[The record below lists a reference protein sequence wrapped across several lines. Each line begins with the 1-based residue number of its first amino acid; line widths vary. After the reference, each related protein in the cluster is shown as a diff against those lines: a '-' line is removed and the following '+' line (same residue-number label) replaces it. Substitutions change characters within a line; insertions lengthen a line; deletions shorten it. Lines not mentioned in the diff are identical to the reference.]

1 LAVNKRKVLDAARKF
16 AQKGAKEKALKE
28 YHALLKLDPR
38 DAKLHLEIGD
48 AYRRWGQIE
57 EATAQ
62 YSRVA
67 DQYKADGFDARA
79 VAVYKQIVNLDPK
92 CYSAYVSLADLYQ
105 RMGLEAE
112 AINSLQ
118 AAADG
123 YHKEG
128 KKREALE
135 LLRKMATLDPTNT
148 TSRLKVAELLQQEG
162 LEDDAI
168 SEYEE
173 VASELAR
180 QGALEPVTSVQARI
194 LEISPDRVD
203 VLVGLARNLIQ
214 LEQPERA
221 EPYARRAVEAAPG
234 DTDNHELLCEIYKAL
249 SNDEALAQIT
259 ADLAKIYRER
269 GDLDRAREI
278 TQRIPTAMEF
288 DVGLDGDAPRL
299 DDDLEDEALLG
310 GGFLDDE
317 EFLAGPA
324 SDTTDTIVLPSGEEE
339 GDEIGFEP
347 QASSSTFADLGE
359 DADRGQEVLEEEPEA
374 APLPEGDPDQLLAEA
389 SVYMRYGKRDQALA
403 SLKAVLAQEPEH
415 RAALEKLGEV
425 HSEMDAVEQAVEVWT
440 RAAELARAEGDDE
453 GLSILRDRIAALDAE
468 AANALAGPEA
478 TPELDV
484 GELAEPEV
492 TPELGAGGLVEPEV
506 TPELDVGGLVE
517 PELDANALADL
528 EAAPEVDETPGE
540 SDALEDSLCGIDLEI
555 EPDAGPGLDVE
566 IGADSE
572 DEQGPPAGDGD
583 ADSAIEIDIDLE
595 GGIEIDIDPDDG
607 ADAVTCDDAEADDAT
622 PMAVLPVAESS
633 QAEGDAGSSQQQTE
647 DLEEAEFY
655 FQQALYD
662 EAEAIYKRIL
672 AVTPNHPS
680 ALLRLGEIAAARGED
695 PAGASGSPAQ
705 APERTPVL
713 AEETQPEFAVEVE
726 VGGESGIDVPIDE
739 VVEDGSEEEG
749 PEPDSSALE
758 SGDSVVVVAPEP
770 AVAEEETTPE
780 LELAGES
787 EEEPELDLAGELEE
801 EPELEL
807 AGELAK
813 ELDSEDAVESE
824 VQAGD
829 REEVEISAETE
840 DPQVASPETVAYAES
855 PTQSFRGEDAAD
867 TAASDDDHFDLAAEL
882 RDVLSREDETGPGAS
897 GESAVLSTVED
908 GFASIFSEFK
918 QGVSAT
924 LSEEDYETRYD
935 LGIAYHEMEL
945 YEDAIGEFRTCLES
959 EARHLDSLHMMGAC
973 ALELGRW
980 GDSVNHLEQALATP
994 DLPDEM
1000 RAGLYFDLGRAF
1012 QGLGDVARARS
1023 SYESARAADGSCPAV
1038 GEKLAELEAAA
1049 IESDSLP
1056 ELEEESGLEGFED
1069 LISEAETDVGSSPDQ
1084 VEIFE
1089 SFDDVITE
1097 LEAEAEPDP
1106 QETGSF
1112 DPAADVITEMEPS
1125 GVPTPDAAV
1134 KVPPEPAPSA
1144 QTGPDP
1150 NADSASQSNPR
1161 SRRKKKISFV

>member
-28 YHALLKLDPR
+28 YHVLLKLDPR
-38 DAKLHLEIGD
+38 DAKLHLEIGE

-105 RMGLEAE
+105 RMGLDAE
-112 AINSLQ
+112 AIHSLQ

-128 KKREALE
+128 RKREALE

-173 VASELAR
+173 AANELIR
-180 QGALEPVTSVQARI
+180 QGAIEAVTSVQARI
-194 LEISPDRVD
+194 LEIRADRAD
-203 VLVGLARNLIQ
+203 ILMGLARNLIQ
-214 LEQPERA
+214 LGQPERA
-221 EPYARRAVEAAPG
+221 EPYAKRAVSADPG

-249 SNDEALAQIT
+249 GNDAALAQGT

-288 DVGLDGDAPRL
+288 DAGLDADASRL
-299 DDDLEDEALLG
+299 DDDEDDEALLG

-317 EFLAGPA
+317 EFLAAPA
-324 SDTTDTIVLPSGEEE
+324 SDATDTMVLSSGEEE

-359 DADRGQEVLEEEPEA
+359 DADRGQEAPEEEPEQE
-374 APLPEGDPDQLLAEA
+374 PLPEGDPDQLLAEA
-389 SVYMRYGKRDQALA
+389 SVYIRYGKRDQALA
-403 SLKAVLAQEPEH
+403 SLKAVLVQEPDH

-425 HSEMDAVEQAVEVWT
+425 YSEIGDVEQAVGVWT
-440 RAAELARAEGDDE
+440 RAAELARAAGDDE
-453 GLSILRDRIAALDAE
+453 GLSILRDRIAALDA
-468 AANALAGPEA
+468 AAADALVEPEA
-478 TPELDV
+478 TPELDTD
-484 GELAEPEV
+484 A
-492 TPELGAGGLVEPEV
+492 
-506 TPELDVGGLVE
+506 LVE
-517 PELDANALADL
+517 PELDTDALAEP
-528 EAAPEVDETPGE
+528 EATPELDTDALAEPEATPEVDGTTGE
-540 SDALEDSLCGIDLEI
+540 AEAFEDSLCDLDLEV
-555 EPDAGPGLDVE
+555 ELDAGAGLDVE
-566 IGADSE
+566 TGADSE
-572 DEQGPPAGDGD
+572 AEEGDPSGAGD
-583 ADSAIEIDIDLE
+583 ADSPIDID
-595 GGIEIDIDPDDG
+595 IDIDVDLDDG
-607 ADAVTCDDAEADDAT
+607 ADAIACDVAEADDAT
-622 PMAVLPVAESS
+622 PMAEPPAAASS
-633 QAEGDAGSSQQQTE
+633 QAGGGAGSSQQQTE

-672 AVTPNHPS
+672 AVAPNHSS

-695 PAGASGSPAQ
+695 PAGDSGSPAQ
-705 APERTPVL
+705 DPDRTVVSVD
-713 AEETQPEFAVEVE
+713 ETQPEFAVEVE
-726 VGGESGIDVPIDE
+726 VAGESGIDVPIDE
-739 VVEDGSEEEG
+739 VAGDKSEEEG
-749 PEPDSSALE
+749 PEADSSAFE
-758 SGDSVVVVAPEP
+758 STDSAVVVAPEP
-770 AVAEEETTPE
+770 TVAEEETTPE
-780 LELAGES
+780 LELAGDPVK
-787 EEEPELDLAGELEE
+787 EP
-801 EPELEL
+801 
-807 AGELAK
+807 
-813 ELDSEDAVESE
+813 DSEDAVESE
-824 VQAGD
+824 AQAAGE
-829 REEVEISAETE
+829 EEVAISAEAE
-840 DPQVASPETVAYAES
+840 DPQAASQETVAYAES
-855 PTQSFRGEDAAD
+855 PTQSFRGEAADD
-867 TAASDDDHFDLAAEL
+867 TAASEDDRFDLAAEL
-882 RDVLSREDETGPGAS
+882 RDVLAKDDETGPGAS

-924 LSEEDYETRYD
+924 LSEEDCETRYD

-959 EARHLDSLHMMGAC
+959 EARHLDSLHMMGVC
-973 ALELGRW
+973 ALDLGRW
-980 GDSVNHLEQALATP
+980 QDSVNHMEQALATP
-994 DLPDEM
+994 DLPDGM

-1012 QGLGDVARARS
+1012 QGLGDLARARA
-1023 SYESARAADGSCPAV
+1023 SYESVRAADSAFPTID
-1038 GEKLAELEAAA
+1038 EKLAELEAAA
-1049 IESDSLP
+1049 IEPGAPP
-1056 ELEEESGLEGFED
+1056 EPEDESGFESFED
-1069 LISEAETDVGSSPDQ
+1069 LISEAEADIESSPQQ
-1084 VEIFE
+1084 VESFE

-1097 LEAEAEPDP
+1097 VEAEAESDS

-1112 DPAADVITEMEPS
+1112 ESAADVITEVEPAD
-1125 GVPTPDAAV
+1125 VPAPDAAV
-1134 KVPPEPAPSA
+1134 NVPPEPAPSA
-1144 QTGPDP
+1144 GTEPDP